1 MRGEFPSREF
11 MRGTARKPRTLT
23 DCCDE
28 FNCKRAPTA
37 AALQN
42 LQTTT
47 HIGAS
52 VNTSTLIDAESPARP
67 ADDAA
72 ASQYAIAASASLQ
85 ERPTRTLKHGDTFV
99 VFDLRGDIGGEPG
112 NSEGL
117 YHRDTRILSQF
128 QLLLEEARPLL
139 LSSMTQDDNA
149 VFSADLSNP
158 DLLANGQV
166 ALRREQIHLHRLK
179 FVWNAACYERLLVRN
194 FSDAPLQVRLTFRFS
209 SDFAD
214 LFEVRG
220 ERRAARG
227 ESSAE
232 LESDRGVLLK
242 YLGLDKIERVTR
254 LTFDPAPKTLTIGRA
269 VYELALKP
277 RETRRIFLRYGVR
290 DGDAGEWTGR
300 RFYRQ
305 MRSARHALRESSSRA
320 ASVDSSNS
328 VFNEIVRRSVSDLYM
343 LITDTPQGHYPYA
356 GTPWF
361 STPFGRDGIVTALMT
376 LWIDPSI
383 AKGVLRFLAATQATA
398 AEPERDA
405 EPGKILHE
413 MRHGEMANLREVPF
427 GRYYGSVDSTPLFVL
442 LLGEYFVRSGDLD
455 TVRELWPNVEAAL
468 GWIDTYG
475 DRDGDGFVEYYRQTK
490 EGLANQGWKDSH
502 DAIFHSDGRT
512 AEGPIALCEV
522 QAYVYGA
529 KRHAALLAAALGH
542 HAHAGSLQAQAASL
556 RRQFEEKFWCEEL
569 STYALAL
576 DGAKQPCRVVA
587 SNAGQVLLTGIAAP
601 EHAQRVTATLLSSSA
616 FSGWGIRTVAHSA
629 ARYNPMSYH
638 NGSVWPHD
646 NGLIA
651 MGMARYGH
659 KQAAAQVF
667 SAIFD
672 AASYME
678 LRRLPELFCGFA
690 RMQHNAPTQYPVACS
705 PQAWASAT
713 TLSLLQ
719 ATLGLELFD
728 GSGEIAFYR
737 PVLPE
742 FLSHV
747 HLRNLRLSGGS
758 VDVLL
763 HRHGNDVA
771 ATVTRRDGD
780 VAVVVKY

>member
-1 MRGEFPSREF
+1 M
-11 MRGTARKPRTLT
+11 
-23 DCCDE
+23 
-28 FNCKRAPTA
+28 
-37 AALQN
+37 
-42 LQTTT
+42 
-47 HIGAS
+47 
-52 VNTSTLIDAESPARP
+52 NTSTLVDTDMLKTDSPAHSV
-67 ADDAA
+67 DDASA
-72 ASQYAIAASASLQ
+72 PQYAISASANLQ
-85 ERPTRTLKHGDTFV
+85 ERRTRTLKHGDTFA
-99 VFDLRGDIGGEPG
+99 VFDQRGDIGGELG

-128 QLLLEEARPLL
+128 QLLLEDARPLL

-158 DLLANGQV
+158 DLLVDGQI
-166 ALRREQIHLHRLK
+166 ALRREQLHLHRTK
-179 FVWNAACYERLLVRN
+179 FVWSGACYERLLVRN
-194 FSDAPLQVRLTFRFS
+194 FSDAALHVRLTFRFA

-220 ERRAARG
+220 EHRTAHG

-232 LESDRGVLLK
+232 LTSDHGVLLR
-242 YLGLDKIERVTR
+242 YEGLDRIERATG
-254 LTFDPAPKTLTIGRA
+254 LTFAPAPKTLTTGRA
-269 VYELALKP
+269 AYELALKP
-277 RETRRIFLRYGVR
+277 RETRRIFVRYGIA
-290 DGDAGEWTGR
+290 DDALEWSGR
-300 RFYRQ
+300 NFYRQ
-305 MRSARHALRESSSRA
+305 MRAARHALRESSSRA

-361 STPFGRDGIVTALMT
+361 STPFGRDGIITALMT
-376 LWIDPSI
+376 LWVDPSI
-383 AKGVLRFLAATQATA
+383 AKGVLGFLASTQATA
-398 AEPERDA
+398 VESVRDA

-442 LLGEYFVRSGDLD
+442 LLGEYFVRTGDID
-455 TVRELWPNVEAAL
+455 TVRALWPNAQAAL
-468 GWIDTYG
+468 RWIDIYG

-529 KRHAALLAAALGH
+529 KRHGALMAAALGH
-542 HAHAGSLQAQAASL
+542 HDLASSLQAQAVAL
-556 RRQFEEKFWCEEL
+556 RQQFEQKFWLEDL

-576 DGAKQPCRVVA
+576 DGAKQPCRVVS
-587 SNAGQVLLTGIAAP
+587 SNAGQVLLTGIASP
-601 EHAQRVTATLLSSSA
+601 EHAQRVPDTLLTPA
-616 FSGWGIRTVAHSA
+616 MFSGWGIRTVAMSA

-659 KQAAAQVF
+659 KHAAAQVF
-667 SAIFD
+667 GALFD
-672 AASYME
+672 AASYMD
-678 LRRLPELFCGFA
+678 LRRLPELFCGFL
-690 RMQHNAPTQYPVACS
+690 RRQHNAPTQYPVACS

-713 TLSLLQ
+713 TLCVLQ

-728 GSGEIAFYR
+728 GSREVAFYR

-742 FLSHV
+742 FLDHV
-747 HLRNLRLSGGS
+747 HLRNLRLTGGS

-771 ATVTRRDGD
+771 VTVTRREGD
-780 VAVVVKY
+780 VVVVVRY